1 MQGHPE
7 ERLLLERL
15 RALIGMR
22 LGSVSVLEERLGLAP
37 GALDE
42 LRPNAANAA
51 DAAPPQS
58 PLSLRW
64 LYRIL
69 DILEVEPREFFS
81 QVYELAPRAPV
92 SPAGM
97 AGGSSEPEG
106 SEFPPFSRV
115 LDTVRLLVRD
125 AEDQQGQ
132 DPEEEKNGEALNGED
147 APEPPA
153 RR

>member
-1 MQGHPE
+1 MHGHPE

-15 RALIGMR
+15 RVLIDTH

-42 LRPNAANAA
+42 LRP

-69 DILEVEPREFFS
+69 DTLEVEPREFFS
-81 QVYELAPRAPV
+81 QVYELAPRASV

-97 AGGSSEPEG
+97 AGGIAEPEG
-106 SEFPPFSRV
+106 SEFPPFGRV

-132 DPEEEKNGEALNGED
+132 DSEEEKNGEALNGGE

>member
-15 RALIGMR
+15 RTLIDTR

-42 LRPNAANAA
+42 LRP

-69 DILEVEPREFFS
+69 DILGIEPREFFS
-81 QVYELAPRAPV
+81 QVYELAPRAPL
-92 SPAGM
+92 STAGIS
-97 AGGSSEPEG
+97 GGIAEPEG
-106 SEFPPFSRV
+106 SEFPPFGRV

-125 AEDQQGQ
+125 AEDQQGP
-132 DPEEEKNGEALNGED
+132 DGSEEEKNGEALNGEE